1 MKNMK
6 NIKFIFGFVCL
17 LALAISCT
25 VEGIDD
31 DTSFINSAGAPA
43 NIVAFYNITQDN
55 SGLVTIT
62 PNGEGAVSYEVYY
75 GDGTTIP
82 AIVPQGKNTSHIYK
96 EGTYTVKI
104 VGTSISGAKT
114 EATQTLIV
122 SFKAPEDLVVTITN
136 DLLVSKKVNVTAS
149 AKYATM
155 FDVYF
160 GEAGNTTPVS
170 ANIDQTAS
178 YVYSKAGAYTIK
190 VVAKSAAIKTTEY
203 STSFT
208 VTAIV
213 QPVTSAPIPPSRQA
227 ANVISIYG
235 SAYTNVA
242 GTNYFPDWGQ
252 GGQGSSWGEF
262 NLNGDKMLNYVKL
275 SYQGIALADNVTI
288 DVSGMEFIHMDVW
301 TADLQ
306 KIETSLISKSNG
318 ERPVVKDLVA
328 NEWTSIDIPISAFT
342 SQNGFTVAD
351 IFQLKFV
358 GTPWA
363 AGTVF
368 IDNIYFYKAAT
379 PSTGLAGT
387 WKMAPEAGSLK
398 VGPSAGSGA
407 WWSIDAAGV
416 TQRACYYDDT
426 FVFSSNGSFSNV
438 LGSETWI
445 EKWQGIAADGCGAPV
460 APYNGPTG
468 ATYLY
473 DAVAKTLT
481 ITGTGSYIGIPKA
494 NNAGELP
501 NVPVPNSIVYNVT
514 LTDNNNTMNVVIES
528 GSGVFWSYK
537 LVRI

>member
-1 MKNMK
+1 MMK
-6 NIKFIFGFVCL
+6 NIKFIFGFVFL
-17 LALAISCT
+17 LAIAISCT
-25 VEGIDD
+25 VDGIDD
-31 DTSFINSAGAPA
+31 DTSFIKSVGAPT
-43 NIVAFYNITQDN
+43 NVVAFYNITQDN
-55 SGLVTIT
+55 TGLVTIT
-62 PNGEGAVSYEVYY
+62 PHSEGAISYDIFY
-75 GDGTTIP
+75 GDGTATAVTVAP
-82 AIVPQGKNTSHIYK
+82 GKSTSHIYN
-96 EGTYTVKI
+96 EGTFTVRI
-104 VGTSISGAKT
+104 VATSITGLQT
-114 EATQTLIV
+114 ESTQTLIV
-122 SFKAPEDLVVTITN
+122 SFKAPENLEVTISN
-136 DLLVSKKVNVTAS
+136 DLLVSKKVNVTVK

-160 GEAGNTTPVS
+160 GESGISTPVS

-178 YVYSKAGAYTIK
+178 YVYTNAGTYTIR
-190 VVAKSAAIKTTEY
+190 VVCKSAAIQTTEK
-203 STSFT
+203 SQSFD
-208 VTAIV
+208 VTAIL
-213 QPVTSAPIPPSRQA
+213 QPVASAPIPPTRQE

-235 SAYTNVA
+235 SKYTNVA

-262 NLNGDKMLNYVKL
+262 DLNGDKMLNYIKL
-275 SYQGIALADNVTI
+275 SYQGIALADNVTV

-301 TADLQ
+301 TADAQ

-379 PSTGLAGT
+379 PSTGLTGT

-398 VGPSAGSGA
+398 VGPTSGSGE

-438 LGSETWI
+438 LGAETWI
-445 EKWQGIAADGCGAPV
+445 EKWQGIPADGCGAPV
-460 APYNGPTG
+460 SPHNGPSG

-481 ITGTGSYIGIPKA
+481 ITGSGSYIGIPKA
-494 NNAGELP
+494 VNAGELP
-501 NVPVPNSIVYNVT
+501 NVAVPNSIVYNVT
-514 LTDNNNTMNVVIES
+514 LTDNNNTMNVVIET
-528 GSGVFWSYK
+528 GSNVFWSYK